1 MTLCQLNVI
10 RRTARRGRHRG
21 RLTHPEGASVRARG
35 WQGRKTWLAPLVAAT
50 SVAAL
55 AACASTGGSSGGG
68 VSSGGSGSSGD
79 GSTYTIHAI
88 VSETGSDSFLGVE
101 EKAALQALAKHVNAT
116 GGIDGKKLAFAISD
130 NQSTAATSVSLASP
144 LLAQSPVLLVG
155 SVTSVDRPVDD
166 LVNSSGPVIYDL
178 SPGDH
183 PKLGGYVYS
192 TSNST
197 VNQTK
202 AFINFVKSKGWTRV
216 AAITSTDSSGQDGW
230 ENIQQAAAGSGGAV
244 KVVSHQTF
252 DPSDVSVT
260 TQLSKIKAANPQAL
274 FIWTTGTPLTTVLKG
289 MQSLGLSSMPT
300 LTTNG
305 NASFKELSSLSSDL
319 PAQLYFPGAPF
330 MVGPSH
336 LTGQT
341 KTQVQAFDAAIKAS
355 GQTAP
360 DEGDALSYDPG
371 LILVSALRKLGTGAT
386 AQQIHS
392 YISGLTS
399 FQGIDGTY
407 DFKASQPDNRGL
419 TIKDVYVAEWN
430 KSAQDWTAASGPAG
444 QALSTP

>member
-1 MTLCQLNVI
+1 
-10 RRTARRGRHRG
+10 
-21 RLTHPEGASVRARG
+21 VRSRG
-35 WQGRKTWLAPLVAAT
+35 WQRRKAWLAPWVATA
-50 SVAAL
+50 SVATL
-55 AACASTGGSSGGG
+55 AACASSAGGSSSGGA
-68 VSSGGSGSSGD
+68 VSSGG

-88 VSETGSDSFLGVE
+88 VSETGSASFLGVE

-116 GGIDGKKLAFAISD
+116 GGIGGKKLSFAISD
-130 NQSTAATSVSLASP
+130 NQSTASTSVSLASP
-144 LLAQSPVLLVG
+144 MLSQSPVILVG

-166 LVNSSGPVIYDL
+166 LVSSSGPVVYDL

-197 VNQTK
+197 VNQTR

-230 ENIQQAAAGSGGAV
+230 ENIQKAASGGAV
-244 KVVSHQTF
+244 TVVSHQTF

-289 MQSLGLSSMPT
+289 MQSLGLSGLPT

-319 PAQLYFPGAPF
+319 PSQLYFPGAPF
-330 MVGPSH
+330 MVGPSR

-341 KTQVQAFDAAIKAS
+341 RTQVQAFDTAIKAS

-360 DEGDALSYDPG
+360 DEGDALAYDPG
-371 LILVSALRKLGTGAT
+371 LILVSALRKLGTGAS
-386 AQQIHS
+386 AQQIHD

-419 TIKDVYVAEWN
+419 TIKDVYVAQWN
-430 KSAQDWTAASGPAG
+430 KAAQDWTAASGPAG
-444 QALSTP
+444 EAMGAG

>member
-1 MTLCQLNVI
+1 M
-10 RRTARRGRHRG
+10 R
-21 RLTHPEGASVRARG
+21 S
-35 WQGRKTWLAPLVAAT
+35 QGRQRRKAWLAPGIAAA

-55 AACASTGGSSGGG
+55 AACASSGGT
-68 VSSGGSGSSGD
+68 SGGSGGSASSG

-88 VSETGSDSFLGVE
+88 ISETGSAAFLGVE

-144 LLAQSPVLLVG
+144 LLSQSPVMLVG
-155 SVTSVDRPVDD
+155 SVTTTDKPVDQ
-166 LVNSSGPVIYDL
+166 LATSGGPVIYDL

-183 PKLGGYVYS
+183 PKLGSDVYS

-202 AFINFVKSKGWTRV
+202 AFVNFAQSKGWTRV

-230 ENIQQAAAGSGGAV
+230 ANIQKATAGSPV
-244 KVVSHQTF
+244 KIVNHQTF
-252 DPSDVSVT
+252 DPTDVSVT
-260 TQLSKIKAANPQAL
+260 TQLSKIKASNPQAV

-289 MQSLGLSSMPT
+289 MQTLGLSSLPT
-300 LTTNG
+300 MTTNG
-305 NASFKELSSLSSDL
+305 NASLKELSSLSADL
-319 PAQLYFPGAPF
+319 PSQLYFPGAPF
-330 MVGPSH
+330 MVGPAH
-336 LTGQT
+336 LSGQT
-341 KTQVQAFDAAIKAS
+341 KTQVQAFDSAIKAS
-355 GQTAP
+355 GQAAP
-360 DEGDALSYDPG
+360 DEGDALAWDPG

-386 AQQIHS
+386 AQQIQS

-399 FQGIDGTY
+399 YPGIDGTY

-419 TIKDVYVAEWN
+419 TIKDVYITEWDKAN
-430 KSAQDWTAASGPAG
+430 HTWTESSGPAG
-444 QALSTP
+444 EALGS

>member
-1 MTLCQLNVI
+1 VRSRGKQ
-10 RRTARRGRHRG
+10 RRKA
-21 RLTHPEGASVRARG
+21 
-35 WQGRKTWLAPLVAAT
+35 WLAPWVATA

-55 AACASTGGSSGGG
+55 AACASTGGGSSSGGA
-68 VSSGGSGSSGD
+68 VSSGG

-88 VSETGSDSFLGVE
+88 VSETGANSFLGVE

-116 GGIDGKKLAFAISD
+116 GGIGGKKLAFAVSD
-130 NQSTAATSVSLASP
+130 NQSTASTSVSLASP
-144 LLAQSPVLLVG
+144 LLSQSPVLLVG
-155 SVTSVDRPVDD
+155 SVTTTDRPVDD
-166 LVNSSGPVIYDL
+166 LANSGGPVIYDL

-230 ENIQQAAAGSGGAV
+230 ENIQKAAGSGGV

-252 DPSDVSVT
+252 DPTDVSVT

-407 DFKASQPDNRGL
+407 NFKASQPDNRGL

>member
-1 MTLCQLNVI
+1 MRSRGKQ
-10 RRTARRGRHRG
+10 RRKA
-21 RLTHPEGASVRARG
+21 
-35 WQGRKTWLAPLVAAT
+35 WLAPWVATA

-55 AACASTGGSSGGG
+55 AACASTGGGSSSSGGA
-68 VSSGGSGSSGD
+68 VSSGG

-101 EKAALQALAKHVNAT
+101 EKAALLALAKHVNAT
-116 GGIDGKKLAFAISD
+116 GGIGGKKLAFDVSD
-130 NQSTAATSVSLASP
+130 NQSTASTSVSLASP
-144 LLAQSPVLLVG
+144 LLSQSPVLLVG

-166 LVNSSGPVIYDL
+166 LVNSNGPVVYDL

-230 ENIQQAAAGSGGAV
+230 ENIQKAAAGSGGAV

-289 MQSLGLSSMPT
+289 MQSLGLSGMPT

-319 PAQLYFPGAPF
+319 PSQLYFPGAPF
-330 MVGPSH
+330 MVGPAH

-341 KTQVQAFDAAIKAS
+341 KTQVQAFDTAIKAS

-360 DEGDALSYDPG
+360 DEGDALAYDPG
-371 LILVSALRKLGTGAT
+371 LILVSALRKLGTGAS
-386 AQQIHS
+386 AQQLHS

-407 DFKASQPDNRGL
+407 NFKASQPDNRGL

>member
-1 MTLCQLNVI
+1 M
-10 RRTARRGRHRG
+10 R
-21 RLTHPEGASVRARG
+21 SRG
-35 WQGRKTWLAPLVAAT
+35 WQRRKTWLAPLVATA

-55 AACASTGGSSGGG
+55 AACASSAGGSSGGA
-68 VSSGGSGSSGD
+68 VSSGG
-79 GSTYTIHAI
+79 GSTYTVHAI
-88 VSETGSDSFLGVE
+88 VSETGSASFLGVE

-116 GGIDGKKLAFAISD
+116 GGIGGKKLSFAISD
-130 NQSTAATSVSLASP
+130 NQSTASTSVSLASP
-144 LLAQSPVLLVG
+144 MLSQSPVILVG
-155 SVTSVDRPVDD
+155 SVTTVDRPVDD
-166 LVNSSGPVIYDL
+166 LANSGGPVIYDL

-183 PKLGGYVYS
+183 PKQGGYVYS

-202 AFINFVKSKGWTRV
+202 AFVNFVKSKGWTRV

-230 ENIQQAAAGSGGAV
+230 ENIQQAVSGSGGAV

-260 TQLSKIKAANPQAL
+260 TQLSKIKASNPQAL

-289 MQSLGLSSMPT
+289 MQALGLSSLPT

-319 PAQLYFPGAPF
+319 PSQLYFPGAPF
-330 MVGPSH
+330 MVGPAH

-341 KTQVQAFDAAIKAS
+341 KTQVQAFDTAIKAS
-355 GQTAP
+355 GQSAP
-360 DEGDALSYDPG
+360 DEGDALAYDPG
-371 LILVSALRKLGTGAT
+371 LILVSALRKLGTGAS
-386 AQQIHS
+386 AQQIHD
-392 YISGLTS
+392 YISGLTA

-407 DFKASQPDNRGL
+407 NFKVSQPDNRGL
-419 TIKDVYVAEWN
+419 TIKDVYIAEWN
-430 KSAQDWTAASGPAG
+430 KAGQDWTAASGPAG
-444 QALSTP
+444 EALGSS

>member
-21 RLTHPEGASVRARG
+21 RLTHPEGAHVRSRG
-35 WQGRKTWLAPLVAAT
+35 WQGRKAWLAPWVATA

-55 AACASTGGSSGGG
+55 AACASTGGGSGGG
-68 VSSGGSGSSGD
+68 VSSGGGSGG

-116 GGIDGKKLAFAISD
+116 GGIGGKKLSFDVSD
-130 NQSTAATSVSLASP
+130 NQSTASTSVSLASP
-144 LLAQSPVLLVG
+144 KLSQSPVILVG
-155 SVTSVDRPVDD
+155 RGCPTDRPVAD
-166 LVNSSGPVIYDL
+166 LANSNGPVIYDL

-216 AAITSTDSSGQDGW
+216 AAIPSTDSLGQDGW
-230 ENIQQAAAGSGGAV
+230 ENIQKAAAPSGGAV

-330 MVGPSH
+330 MVVPSH

>member
-1 MTLCQLNVI
+1 
-10 RRTARRGRHRG
+10 
-21 RLTHPEGASVRARG
+21 
-35 WQGRKTWLAPLVAAT
+35 
-50 SVAAL
+50 VAAL
-55 AACASTGGSSGGG
+55 AACASSAGGSSSGGAVSSGGG
-68 VSSGGSGSSGD
+68 SA
-79 GSTYTIHAI
+79 YTIHAI
-88 VSETGSDSFLGVE
+88 VSETGSASFLGVE

-116 GGIDGKKLAFAISD
+116 GGIGGKKLSFAISD
-130 NQSTAATSVSLASP
+130 NQSTASTSVSLASP
-144 LLAQSPVLLVG
+144 MLSQSPVILVG

-166 LVNSSGPVIYDL
+166 LVNSNGPVIYDL

-202 AFINFVKSKGWTRV
+202 AFINFVRSKGWTRV

-230 ENIQQAAAGSGGAV
+230 ENIQKAASSGAV

-289 MQSLGLSSMPT
+289 MQSLGLSGLPT

-305 NASFKELSSLSSDL
+305 NASFRELSSLSSDL
-319 PAQLYFPGAPF
+319 PSQLYFPGAPF
-330 MVGPSH
+330 MVGPSR

-341 KTQVQAFDAAIKAS
+341 KTQVQAFDTAIKAS

-360 DEGDALSYDPG
+360 DEGDALAYDPG
-371 LILVSALRKLGTGAT
+371 LILVSALRKLGTGAS
-386 AQQIHS
+386 AQQIHD

-419 TIKDVYVAEWN
+419 TIKDVYVAQWN
-430 KSAQDWTAASGPAG
+430 KAAQDWTAASGPAG

>member
-1 MTLCQLNVI
+1 M
-10 RRTARRGRHRG
+10 R
-21 RLTHPEGASVRARG
+21 SRG
-35 WQGRKTWLAPLVAAT
+35 WQKRTSWLAPCIAAA
-50 SVAAL
+50 SVVTL
-55 AACASTGGSSGGG
+55 AACASSGGSSGGS
-68 VSSGGSGSSGD
+68 VGSG

-88 VSETGSDSFLGVE
+88 ISETGSAAFLGVE
-101 EKAALQALAKHVNAT
+101 QKAALQALAKHVNAT

-144 LLAQSPVLLVG
+144 LLSQSPVLLVG
-155 SVTSVDRPVDD
+155 SVTTTDRPVDD
-166 LVNSSGPVIYDL
+166 LAGGSGPVIYDL

-230 ENIQQAAAGSGGAV
+230 TNIQKASAGSSV
-244 KVVSHQTF
+244 KIVNHQTF
-252 DPSDVSVT
+252 DPTDVSVT
-260 TQLSKIKAANPQAL
+260 TQLSKIKASNPQAV

-289 MQSLGLSSMPT
+289 MQSLGLSSLPPM
-300 LTTNG
+300 TTNG
-305 NASFKELSSLSSDL
+305 NASLKELSSLSSDL

-341 KTQVQAFDAAIKAS
+341 KAQVQAFDSAIKAS
-355 GQTAP
+355 GQAAP
-360 DEGDALSYDPG
+360 DEGDALAWDPG

-386 AQQIHS
+386 AKQIQS

-399 FQGIDGTY
+399 YPGIDGTY
-407 DFKASQPDNRGL
+407 NFKASQPDNRGL
-419 TIKDVYVAEWN
+419 TIKDVYITEWTQA
-430 KSAQDWTAASGPAG
+430 SQSWTESSGPAG
-444 QALSTP
+444 EALGS

>member
-1 MTLCQLNVI
+1 
-10 RRTARRGRHRG
+10 
-21 RLTHPEGASVRARG
+21 VRARG
-35 WQGRKTWLAPLVAAT
+35 WQGRKGWLAPWVATA

-55 AACASTGGSSGGG
+55 AACASTGGGSSGGG
-68 VSSGGSGSSGD
+68 VSSGGGSGG

-116 GGIDGKKLAFAISD
+116 GGIGGKKLSFDVSD
-130 NQSTAATSVSLASP
+130 NQSTASTSVSLASP
-144 LLAQSPVLLVG
+144 MLSQSPVILVG
-155 SVTSVDRPVDD
+155 SVTTTDRPVDD
-166 LVNSSGPVIYDL
+166 LANSNGPVIYDL

-202 AFINFVKSKGWTRV
+202 AFINFAKSKGWTRV

-230 ENIQQAAAGSGGAV
+230 TNIQKAAASSPV
-244 KVVSHQTF
+244 KIVNHQTF
-252 DPSDVSVT
+252 DPTDVSVT
-260 TQLSKIKAANPQAL
+260 TQLSKIKASNPQAV

-289 MQSLGLSSMPT
+289 MQSLGLTSLPT
-300 LTTNG
+300 MTTNG

-319 PAQLYFPGAPF
+319 PSQLYFPGAPF
-330 MVGPSH
+330 MVGPSN

-341 KTQVQAFDAAIKAS
+341 KTQVQAFDTAIKAS
-355 GQTAP
+355 GQAAP
-360 DEGDALSYDPG
+360 DEGDALAYDPG
-371 LILVSALRKLGTGAT
+371 LILVSALRKLGTGAS
-386 AQQIHS
+386 AQQIHT
-392 YISGLTS
+392 YISGLTA

-407 DFKASQPDNRGL
+407 NFKASQPDNRGL
-419 TIKDVYVAEWN
+419 TIQDVYIAEWN
-430 KSAQDWTAASGPAG
+430 KAGQDWTAASGPAG
-444 QALSTP
+444 QAMKH

>member
-1 MTLCQLNVI
+1 
-10 RRTARRGRHRG
+10 
-21 RLTHPEGASVRARG
+21 
-35 WQGRKTWLAPLVAAT
+35 
-50 SVAAL
+50 VAAL
-55 AACASTGGSSGGG
+55 AACASSAGGSSSGGAVSSGGG
-68 VSSGGSGSSGD
+68 SA
-79 GSTYTIHAI
+79 YTIHAI
-88 VSETGSDSFLGVE
+88 VSETGSASFLGLE

-116 GGIDGKKLAFAISD
+116 GGIGGKKLSFAISD
-130 NQSTAATSVSLASP
+130 NQSTASTSVSLASP
-144 LLAQSPVLLVG
+144 MLSQSPVILVG

-166 LVNSSGPVIYDL
+166 LVNSNGPVIYDL

-202 AFINFVKSKGWTRV
+202 AFINFVRSKGWTRV

-230 ENIQQAAAGSGGAV
+230 ENIQKAASSGAV

-289 MQSLGLSSMPT
+289 MQSLGLSGLPT

-305 NASFKELSSLSSDL
+305 NASFRELSSLSSDL
-319 PAQLYFPGAPF
+319 PSQLYFPGAPF
-330 MVGPSH
+330 MVGPSR

-341 KTQVQAFDAAIKAS
+341 KTQVQAFDTAIKAS

-360 DEGDALSYDPG
+360 DEGDALAYDPG
-371 LILVSALRKLGTGAT
+371 LILVSALRKLGTGAS
-386 AQQIHS
+386 AQQIHD

-419 TIKDVYVAEWN
+419 TIKDVYVAQWN
-430 KSAQDWTAASGPAG
+430 KAAQDWTAASGPAG